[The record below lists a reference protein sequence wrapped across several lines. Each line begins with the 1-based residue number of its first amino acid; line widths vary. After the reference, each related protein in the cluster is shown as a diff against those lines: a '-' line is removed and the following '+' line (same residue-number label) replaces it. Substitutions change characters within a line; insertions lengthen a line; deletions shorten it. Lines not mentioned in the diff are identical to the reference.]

1 MLVGLTHA
9 GICCRTADSGGALI
23 FALAS
28 IAVLEC
34 CLLQLTMSEDLMKIQ
49 LPLAEL
55 TPVQLHLSCG
65 NWLFGGGSCIYEDA
79 WGGHWDFMWQGDLDC
94 G

>member
-9 GICCRTADSGGALI
+9 GICCRTADSGGAVI
-23 FALAS
+23 YARAS
-28 IAVLEC
+28 VAVLEC
-34 CLLQLTMSEDLMKIQ
+34 CLLQPTMSEDLMKIQ

-55 TPVQLHLSCG
+55 TPVRLRLSCG
-65 NWLFGGGSCIYEDA
+65 NWLFGGGSRIYEDA
-79 WGGHWDFMWQGDLDC
+79 WGGRWDFMWQGDLDC